1 MDKFFKL
8 IGIVEHFK
16 LIFDARS
23 TYHLFVIFLVFS
35 ISGSVSLYVSDYVV
49 KFLIREVTNINPILY
64 WIFKILTV
72 ILSYQFILLVVS
84 AVFGEFK
91 HFSKYSLKFFTLLR
105 NVFFHR
111 GGI

>member
-35 ISGSVSLYVSDYVV
+35 ISGSASLYVSDYVV

-64 WIFKILTV
+64 WILKILTV
-72 ILSYQFILLVVS
+72 ILSYQFILLAVS

-91 HFSKYSLKFFTLLR
+91 HFSKYSLKFLALLK
-105 NVFFHR
+105 NS
-111 GGI
+111 